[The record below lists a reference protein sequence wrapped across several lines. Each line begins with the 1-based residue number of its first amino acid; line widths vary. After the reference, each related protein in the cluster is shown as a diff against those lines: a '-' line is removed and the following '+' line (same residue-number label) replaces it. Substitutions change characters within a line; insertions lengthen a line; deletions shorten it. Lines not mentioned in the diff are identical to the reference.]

1 MKRKQENKN
10 KMYCIIYRIRKMG
23 GVNIDTRKRT
33 IFYEYQND
41 EEKAKMDLMPVLRLC
56 KEFGFVRQAVIV

>member
-1 MKRKQENKN
+1 MKNRN
-10 KMYCIIYRIRKMG
+10 KMHCIIYRVRKMG

-41 EEKAKMDLMPVLRLC
+41 EDAAKMDLKPILRLC
-56 KEFGFVRQAVIV
+56 KEFGFVRQASII